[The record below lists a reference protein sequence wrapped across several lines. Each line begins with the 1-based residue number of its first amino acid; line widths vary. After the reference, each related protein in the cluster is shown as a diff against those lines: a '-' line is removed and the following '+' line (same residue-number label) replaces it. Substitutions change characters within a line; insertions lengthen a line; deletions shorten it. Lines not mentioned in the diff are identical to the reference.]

1 MHRSP
6 LSAHPKRLGSGK
18 LPVVGDPIKRATPL
32 PENVTSRLL
41 QMLHEI
47 GCELVPENLSEAN
60 AGISNLLKEMQ
71 NQPVR
76 ERQY

>member
-1 MHRSP
+1 P

-32 PENVTSRLL
+32 PENVTSWLL

-47 GCELVPENLSEAN
+47 GCELVPQEVQQIFLPVLEAMT
-60 AGISNLLKEMQ
+60 ATK
-71 NQPVR
+71 
-76 ERQY
+76 